1 MDYGTSNG
9 FFSFASELA
18 KQLTQDAIE
27 LSATA
32 MELSASAVE
41 TAKHI
46 AHESSVAVEKATLL
60 AQEAL
65 AEHFPDEA
73 PVDATS
79 DVAPDDLVTL
89 LPWINEDGSVNE
101 DVQDDVL
108 EISWDLSNFN
118 VLTPD
123 KLAPIFDIDRYL
135 VVAPQLLAFDAH
147 LRQRHFES
155 ARKIPEDVFWG
166 NYFYMCHVARLRHG
180 LSPYVAASGL
190 QQLPESPLS
199 STASESLVSLDRSFS
214 DFALDSPDAGRPT
227 SVSMPE
233 LLDSDLSPPT
243 LDETPTKRKM
253 GLPSKLKRSM
263 SSCKERLAATD
274 VHKYMD
280 KVARFRAKHPTSNQ
294 TTHDDDDDAPPDA
307 PTSRFQRWSQT
318 SRDLKSSLRR
328 HSVTSTT
335 SYLKTRASL
344 PASVSS
350 AVQKLPRWVPG
361 RGLRSKSLSVSE
373 MQHLRDIQ
381 ARLYASDAPILES
394 PPPLSDEV

>member
-41 TAKHI
+41 TAKYI
-46 AHESSVAVEKATLL
+46 AHESTAAVEKATLL

-73 PVDATS
+73 PEDSTS

-89 LPWINEDGSVNE
+89 LPWINEDGSVHEN
-101 DVQDDVL
+101 VQDDVL
-108 EISWDLSNFN
+108 EISWDLNNFN
-118 VLTPD
+118 VLTHD
-123 KLAPIFDIDRYL
+123 ELAPIFDIDRYL
-135 VVAPQLLAFDAH
+135 LVAPQLLAFDAH

-180 LSPYVAASGL
+180 LSPYVASGL
-190 QQLPESPLS
+190 KPLPSSPLS
-199 STASESLVSLDRSFS
+199 STASESLLPLDRSFYDS
-214 DFALDSPDAGRPT
+214 ALDSPDAGRPT

-233 LLDSDLSPPT
+233 LLESAHASPT
-243 LDETPTKRKM
+243 IEETKRKA
-253 GLPSKLKRSM
+253 GLHSKLKRSM

-280 KVARFRAKHPTSNQ
+280 KVAHFRAKHQTSNQ
-294 TTHDDDDDAPPDA
+294 AQDDDGDAPA
-307 PTSRFQRWSQT
+307 SRFQRWSQT

-328 HSVTSTT
+328 HSVTS
-335 SYLKTRASL
+335 SYLKTGASL

-394 PPPLSDEV
+394 PPPLSDEL